1 MPTKTIAFG
10 GWSGVDNVNSPDART
25 FQPPGELEKRLA
37 ALVAASDVDLDDDG
51 WPASRKAL
59 LELIALTDPLRTV
72 FIGGLLLVQD
82 GGKIQRVNLGTGVL
96 TDLVTGL
103 DNTDPVRFHWHDNQ
117 IWWCNREYCG
127 RITADATTLNW
138 GMAIPP
144 SPTLG
149 TTTGTIPAGIY
160 QVAATYVDSNGVES
174 GGSKAAAV
182 TLSSAKSITVTLTVN
197 DSEAQYVRLYIT
209 DPDAP
214 AQDALFWTKTVA
226 VSALPTT
233 ITTYQGSRTPLKT
246 QHLRGPVPGR
256 GIFSYRNALCTFKDE
271 WVFVQSG
278 LSAHLFAT
286 NRDVLRLPFEIKAA
300 QGLETGVWIATNDGM
315 FWMTGDS
322 VPTLRHD
329 QKDGEQYA
337 TGSVLWPGYRVPRLQ
352 TSGQIALFCNKDGLV
367 AGLPSG
373 QLVPLT
379 RDYYRPGSVAGKRV
393 SIAYA
398 EHEDLKQI
406 LVALTD
412 MPAEGIDYWSV
423 TSPYPTMVVS

>member
-1 MPTKTIAFG
+1 
-10 GWSGVDNVNSPDART
+10 VDNVHSPGART
-25 FQPPGELEKRLA
+25 FQPPGGLEKRLA

-51 WPASRKAL
+51 WVASRESIAL
-59 LELIALTDPLRTV
+59 VAALTDPLRTV
-72 FIGGLLLVQD
+72 SLGGLLLTQD
-82 GGKIQRVNLGTGVL
+82 GGKIQRVNPSMGTL
-96 TDLVTGL
+96 IDLVTGL
-103 DNTDPVRFHWHDNQ
+103 DDIDPVRFHWHDNQ

-138 GMAIPP
+138 GMGVPP

-160 QVAATYVDSNGVES
+160 QIAATYVDNNGIES
-174 GGSKAAAV
+174 GAGKATTI
-182 TLSSAKSITVTLTVN
+182 TLVSAQAITVTLTV
-197 DSEAQYVRLYIT
+197 DDPEAQYVRLYMT
-209 DPDAP
+209 DLDAP
-214 AQDALFWTKTVA
+214 AQGALFWVKTVA

-233 ITTYQGSRTPLKT
+233 ITSYQVSRTPLKT

-256 GIFSYRNALCTFKDE
+256 GIFSYRNSLCTFKDE

-278 LSAHLFAT
+278 ISAHLYAT
-286 NRDVLRLPFEIKAA
+286 NSDVLRLPFEIKAA
-300 QGLETGVWIATNDGM
+300 QGLETGIWLATDSGM

-322 VPTLRHD
+322 VPTLRHY

-337 TGSVLWPGYRVPRLQ
+337 VGSVLWPGYRIPKLQ
-352 TSGQIALFCNKDGLV
+352 TSEQIALFCNKDGLV

-379 RDYYRPGSVAGKRV
+379 RDYYRFGSIANKRV
-393 SIAYA
+393 SITYA
-398 EHEDLKQI
+398 ESEHLRQI
-406 LVALTD
+406 LIALTD
-412 MPAEGIDYWSV
+412 MPAEGIDYWAV